1 MATRLRE
8 RADGPL
14 EIPHHLPVGERL
26 RGDVPPGEL
35 VVALEVGLQDT
46 DAAERQIVSA
56 EAPGAHTW
64 PCEILGRVAD
74 VRELP
79 VEHVLEAALAHHEV
93 PDAEVAVANDG
104 AVTLRRVSSCPG
116 EPELDRRV
124 RFVERVELVHKTLK
138 EQLDAAA
145 REERQAFA

>member
-35 VVALEVGLQDT
+35 LVALEVGLEGADT
-46 DAAERQIVSA
+46 AERQIVSA
-56 EAPGAHTW
+56 EAPGAHAR
-64 PCEILGRVAD
+64 PREVLGRVAH

-93 PDAEVAVANDG
+93 PDAEVAVANYG
-104 AVTLRRVSSCPG
+104 AVTVRRVSSCPG

-124 RFVERVELVHKTLK
+124 RFVQRIK
-138 EQLDAAA
+138 
-145 REERQAFA
+145 